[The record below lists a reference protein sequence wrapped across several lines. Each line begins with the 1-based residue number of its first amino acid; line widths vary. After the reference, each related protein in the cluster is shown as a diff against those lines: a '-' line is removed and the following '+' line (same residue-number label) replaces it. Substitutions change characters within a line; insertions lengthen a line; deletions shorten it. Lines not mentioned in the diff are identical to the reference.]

1 MAPFYFH
8 FWQNKIIMP
17 NFRKD
22 FPILDQQVNGYPLV
36 YFDNAATSQKP
47 TVVIDALNDY
57 YQTINSNIHRGVHHL
72 SQIATAR
79 FEEARRAV
87 QQFIHAPHA
96 HEVILTKGTTESI
109 NLVASSFC
117 QCFLH
122 EGDEVVVSEME
133 HHANIVPWQLACERH
148 GATLRVLP
156 FDDRG
161 VLRMEE
167 LDSLLSEKTRIVAV
181 NHVSN
186 TLGTI
191 NPVAEI
197 IRKAHAKG
205 IPVLVDGA
213 QAAGHLPIDVQ
224 ALDCDFYCFSGH
236 KMYAPMGVGVLYGKE
251 QWLNEMPPYQG
262 GGEMIKTVTFARTTY
277 NELPYKFEA
286 GTPSVGDVIG
296 LQTAIEYINSIGL
309 EVIAGREQALLEY
322 ATQQLLQIDGL
333 QIVGTA
339 PHKSSIIS
347 FNINNL
353 HPFDIGTLIDQMGI
367 AVRTGHH
374 CSMPIMEHF
383 GIPGT
388 LRASFA
394 FYNTEAEID
403 RLVAAVKKA
412 ATMLG

>member
-1 MAPFYFH
+1 
-8 FWQNKIIMP
+8 MP
-17 NFRKD
+17 DFRKD

-47 TVVIDALNDY
+47 KVVIDALNEY

-72 SQIATAR
+72 SQLATAR

-117 QCFLH
+117 QRFLH
-122 EGDEVVVSEME
+122 VGDEVVVSEME

-161 VLRMEE
+161 MLRLEE
-167 LDSLLSEKTRIVAV
+167 LDSLLNEKTRIVAV

-347 FNINNL
+347 FNINKL

-367 AVRTGHH
+367 AMRTGHH

-394 FYNTEAEID
+394 FYNTEEEID
-403 RLVAAVKKA
+403 RLVAAVKRA
-412 ATMLG
+412 AMMLS

>member
-1 MAPFYFH
+1 
-8 FWQNKIIMP
+8 MP
-17 NFRKD
+17 DFRKD

-36 YFDNAATSQKP
+36 YLDNAATTQKP
-47 TVVIDALNDY
+47 KVVIDALSDY
-57 YQTINSNIHRGVHHL
+57 YLTINSNIHRGVHHL
-72 SQIATAR
+72 SQLATDR

-96 HEVILTKGTTESI
+96 HEIIFTRGTTESI
-109 NLVASSFC
+109 NLIASSFC
-117 QCFLH
+117 RRFLK

-133 HHANIVPWQLACERH
+133 HHANIVPWQLACEQH

-161 VLRMEE
+161 VLHMEE
-167 LDSLLSEKTRIVAV
+167 LDNLLTDKTRIVAV

-213 QAAGHLPIDVQ
+213 QAASHLPVDVE

-277 NELPYKFEA
+277 NELPFKFEA
-286 GTPSVGDVIG
+286 GTPAVGDVIG
-296 LQTAIEYINSIGL
+296 LHTAIQYINSIGL
-309 EVIAGREQALLEY
+309 PVIAEREQRLLQYTTE
-322 ATQQLLQIDGL
+322 QLSQIDGL

-339 PHKSSIIS
+339 PEKSAIIS
-347 FNINNL
+347 FNVNGI

-394 FYNTEAEID
+394 FYNTEEEVD
-403 RLVAAVKKA
+403 RLVAAIKKA
-412 ATMLG
+412 VMMLG

>member
-1 MAPFYFH
+1 M
-8 FWQNKIIMP
+8 IMP
-17 NFRKD
+17 DFRKD

-47 TVVIDALNDY
+47 KVVIDALNDY

-72 SQIATAR
+72 SQLATAR

-117 QCFLH
+117 QRFLH
-122 EGDEVVVSEME
+122 AGDEVVVSEME

-167 LDSLLSEKTRIVAV
+167 LGSLLNEKTRIVAV

-191 NPVAEI
+191 NPIAEI
-197 IRKAHAKG
+197 IQKAHAKG

-347 FNINNL
+347 FNINKL

-383 GIPGT
+383 DIPGT

-394 FYNTEAEID
+394 FYNTEEEID

-412 ATMLG
+412 VMMLS

>member
-1 MAPFYFH
+1 
-8 FWQNKIIMP
+8 MP
-17 NFRKD
+17 DFRKD

-47 TVVIDALNDY
+47 KVVIDALNDY

-72 SQIATAR
+72 SQLATAR

-117 QCFLH
+117 QRFLH
-122 EGDEVVVSEME
+122 AGDEVVVSEME

-161 VLRMEE
+161 VLRTEE
-167 LDSLLSEKTRIVAV
+167 LDSLLNEKTRIVAV

-197 IRKAHAKG
+197 IQKAHAKG

-347 FNINNL
+347 FNINKL

-394 FYNTEAEID
+394 FYNTEEEID

-412 ATMLG
+412 VMMLS

>member
-1 MAPFYFH
+1 
-8 FWQNKIIMP
+8 MP
-17 NFRKD
+17 DFRKD
-22 FPILDQQVNGYPLV
+22 FPILNQQVNGYPLV

-47 TVVIDALNDY
+47 KVVIDALNDY

-72 SQIATAR
+72 SQLATAR

-117 QCFLH
+117 QRFLH
-122 EGDEVVVSEME
+122 AGDEVVVSEME

-167 LDSLLSEKTRIVAV
+167 LDSLLNEKTRIVAV

-286 GTPSVGDVIG
+286 GTPAVGDVIG

-309 EVIAGREQALLEY
+309 EVIARREQALLEY
-322 ATQQLLQIDGL
+322 ATQQILQIDGL

-394 FYNTEAEID
+394 FYNTEEEID

-412 ATMLG
+412 VMMLS

>member
-1 MAPFYFH
+1 
-8 FWQNKIIMP
+8 MP
-17 NFRKD
+17 DFRKD

-47 TVVIDALNDY
+47 KVVIDALNDY

-72 SQIATAR
+72 SQLATAR

-117 QCFLH
+117 QRFLH
-122 EGDEVVVSEME
+122 AGDEVVVSEME

-161 VLRMEE
+161 VLRMKE
-167 LDSLLSEKTRIVAV
+167 LDSLLNEKTRLVAV

-213 QAAGHLPIDVQ
+213 QAAGHLPVDVQ

-262 GGEMIKTVTFARTTY
+262 GGEMIKTVTFAHTTY

-309 EVIAGREQALLEY
+309 GVIAGREQALLEY

-339 PHKSSIIS
+339 PHKSAIIS
-347 FNINNL
+347 FNINKL

-394 FYNTEAEID
+394 FYNTEEEID

-412 ATMLG
+412 VMMLS

>member
-1 MAPFYFH
+1 VAPFYFH
-8 FWQNKIIMP
+8 FWQKKIIMP
-17 NFRKD
+17 DFRKD
-22 FPILDQQVNGYPLV
+22 FPILDQQVNSYPLV

-47 TVVIDALNDY
+47 KVVMDALNDY

-72 SQIATAR
+72 SQLATAR

-117 QCFLH
+117 QRFLH
-122 EGDEVVVSEME
+122 AGDEVVVSEME

-161 VLRMEE
+161 MLRLEE
-167 LDSLLSEKTRIVAV
+167 LDSLLNEKTRIVAV

-347 FNINNL
+347 FNINKL

-394 FYNTEAEID
+394 FYNTEEEID
-403 RLVAAVKKA
+403 RLVAALKKA
-412 ATMLG
+412 VMMLS

>member
-1 MAPFYFH
+1 
-8 FWQNKIIMP
+8 MP
-17 NFRKD
+17 DFRKD

-47 TVVIDALNDY
+47 KVVIDALNDY

-72 SQIATAR
+72 SQLATAR

-117 QCFLH
+117 QRFLH
-122 EGDEVVVSEME
+122 AGDEVVVSEME
-133 HHANIVPWQLACERH
+133 HHANIVPWQLACEQH
-148 GATLRVLP
+148 GATLRMLP

-161 VLRMEE
+161 VLRTEE
-167 LDSLLSEKTRIVAV
+167 LDSLLNEKTRIVAV

-191 NPVAEI
+191 NPVEKI
-197 IRKAHAKG
+197 IQKAHAKG

-339 PHKSSIIS
+339 PHKSAIIS
-347 FNINNL
+347 FNINKL

-394 FYNTEAEID
+394 FYNTEEEID

-412 ATMLG
+412 IIMLA

>member
-1 MAPFYFH
+1 
-8 FWQNKIIMP
+8 MP
-17 NFRKD
+17 DFRKD

-47 TVVIDALNDY
+47 KVVIDALNEY

-72 SQIATAR
+72 SQLATAR

-117 QCFLH
+117 QHFLH
-122 EGDEVVVSEME
+122 TGDEVVVSEME

-161 VLRMEE
+161 MLRMEE
-167 LDSLLSEKTRIVAV
+167 LDSLLNEKTRIVAV

-347 FNINNL
+347 FNINKL

-394 FYNTEAEID
+394 FYNTEEEID

-412 ATMLG
+412 VMMLS

>member
-1 MAPFYFH
+1 
-8 FWQNKIIMP
+8 MP
-17 NFRKD
+17 DFRKD

-47 TVVIDALNDY
+47 KVVIDALNDY

-72 SQIATAR
+72 SQLATAR

-117 QCFLH
+117 QRFLH
-122 EGDEVVVSEME
+122 AGDEVVVSEME

-161 VLRMEE
+161 VLRMKE
-167 LDSLLSEKTRIVAV
+167 LDSLLNEKTRLVAV

-262 GGEMIKTVTFARTTY
+262 GGEMIKTVTFAHTTY

-309 EVIAGREQALLEY
+309 GVIAGREQALLEY

-339 PHKSSIIS
+339 PHKSAIIS
-347 FNINNL
+347 FNINKL

-394 FYNTEAEID
+394 FYNTEEEID

-412 ATMLG
+412 AMMLS